1 MGGSRRKD
9 AENMAD
15 ILRVTTPLINKNQP
29 VDVKKN
35 AELST
40 QFPLQNVSR
49 VNKPSSQSELL
60 GQNNGLGNENDA
72 SALLLNLLKDP
83 SVTVNYLKSFSS
95 LEALIKLLPANNNPL
110 TKEIEQMF
118 SDLLVPFDKIADEM
132 KSQENSVTLFKGEMF
147 DVLRQ
152 LVKEHSDSS
161 DFLRAA
167 GSFLKA
173 LTLYSTRKEALGSV
187 GNNLKFLSESLFP
200 NKELSDKLLELSQKF
215 KAADSTENFTALK
228 KETIALLDDVQ
239 NSILFSEG
247 VKKIVKMTVYN
258 LSRYNNNEEYLTET
272 IYRLSHQM
280 HGREERESFMSALQA
295 FLRGVQNEKP
305 ARKEAT
311 AMDNLSHI
319 LQIQSQDKS
328 LLRADSDKFEK
339 IIYSLLSSPCNFT
352 PLLHFVLPVKF
363 FDMHSFAE
371 IWINNKDDGEKAP
384 SGGQS
389 PIHMLLSFE
398 IENMGR
404 FEMELFVKDQIIDF
418 QLFCPPEYV
427 QHFKKEKENII
438 AYVNTTD
445 YRMGKTEVEPLERPR
460 SLMDVF
466 HSLPYKRTG
475 VDLKI

>member
-1 MGGSRRKD
+1 
-9 AENMAD
+9 MAD

-29 VDVKKN
+29 ADVKRN

-40 QFPLQNVSR
+40 QFPLQNVTR
-49 VNKPSSQSELL
+49 VNKPTSQSELL
-60 GQNNGLGNENDA
+60 GQNNGMGKESDA

-118 SDLLVPFDKIADEM
+118 NELLVPPDKIADEM

-152 LVKEHSDSS
+152 LIKNHSDST

-173 LTLYSTRKEALGSV
+173 LTLYSTRKEALNSV
-187 GNNLKFLSESLFP
+187 GNNLKFLSDSLFP
-200 NKELSDKLLELSQKF
+200 NRELSDKLLELSLKF
-215 KAADSTENFTALK
+215 KGDGATENFAILK
-228 KETIALLDDVQ
+228 KEALSLLDDVQ
-239 NSILFSEG
+239 NSILFSDG
-247 VKKIVKMTVYN
+247 VKKIVKMTIYN

-272 IYRLSHQM
+272 IYHLSHQT
-280 HGREERESFMSALQA
+280 HSRAERESFMSALQD
-295 FLRGVQNEKP
+295 FLRNVGNQ
-305 ARKEAT
+305 KEHKTT
-311 AMDNLSHI
+311 AMDNLSNI
-319 LQIQSQDKS
+319 LQMQAQDKS
-328 LLRADSDKFEK
+328 LLRADSERFEK

-352 PLLHFVLPVKF
+352 PLLHFVLPVRF
-363 FDMHSFAE
+363 YDMQSFAE
-371 IWINNKDDGEKAP
+371 IWINNGDEGETAP

-398 IENMGR
+398 IEDMGR
-404 FEMELFVKDQIIDF
+404 FEMELFVKDQLIDF

-427 QHFKKEKENII
+427 HQFKKEKENLI